1 MAFLNFVSRIL
12 AYSDVSPT
20 GNPKRRLCDWSRDL
34 LSLPVCRP
42 INQVFE
48 LQPLEELEVF
58 DGTRDL
64 AYDNSTE
71 FSLSFLSG
79 TRDLYR
85 LAWTGNGTAPGFRID
100 RALGLTDSIV
110 ITPQGNLTVLV
121 TNVGLVTGPSGPSGP
136 EVLGNK
142 ASFSGVQIGDSVYIP
157 GVTTNDTSLF
167 NPMNEGY
174 WTVLGVSGDYT
185 TLTLGRTPGTVF
197 EAASD
202 NVTLTNATQFQVF
215 SSGCVQIG
223 DTLDLISGFSAQAL
237 RSFEII
243 RVTASSIDIRSSL
256 PLANEVVTSD
266 STYLNIYSSA
276 KTFVALETNQEIAV
290 KMNGNTDES
299 CRVEPILADGVCGK
313 VGIYQKFGTVY
324 WMSLKN
330 RTTAIC
336 TVTLISM
343 E

>member
-1 MAFLNFVSRIL
+1 MNFVSRIL

-48 LQPLEELEVF
+48 LQPLEEVEVF

-64 AYDNSTE
+64 FYDETTE
-71 FSLSFLSG
+71 FSLNLLSG
-79 TRDLYR
+79 TKDLYR
-85 LAWTGNGTAPGFRID
+85 LAWTGTGTAPVFRVD

-110 ITPQGNLTVLV
+110 VTPQSNLTVLV
-121 TNVGLVTGPSGPSGP
+121 TNVGLVPDPSNPSGP

-142 ASFSGVQIGDSVYIP
+142 ASFSGVQVGDSVYIP
-157 GVTTNDTSLF
+157 GITTNDTALF

-174 WTVLGVSGDYT
+174 WTVLGVSSDHT
-185 TLTLGRTPGTVF
+185 TLALGRTPGTVY

-202 NVTLTNATQFQVF
+202 DVALTDAAQFQVF
-215 SSGCVQIG
+215 SCGTVQIG
-223 DTLDLISGFSAQAL
+223 DTLDLIAGFSAQAI
-237 RSFEII
+237 RSYEII
-243 RVTASSIDIRSSL
+243 RVTASSVDIRSSI
-256 PLANEVVTSD
+256 PLTSEVVTCAGV
-266 STYLNIYSSA
+266 YLNIYSSA

-290 KMNGNTDES
+290 KMNANTDES

-313 VGIYQKFGTVY
+313 VGLFQKFGTVY
-324 WMSLKN
+324 WLSLKN
-330 RTTAIC
+330 RSTAIC
-336 TVTLISM
+336 TVTLISV